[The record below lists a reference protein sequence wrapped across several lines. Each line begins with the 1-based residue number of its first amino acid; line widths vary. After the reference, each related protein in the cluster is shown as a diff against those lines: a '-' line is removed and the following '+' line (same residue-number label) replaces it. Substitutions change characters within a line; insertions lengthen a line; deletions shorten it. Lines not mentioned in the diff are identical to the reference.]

1 MDIKKNNITFITP
14 KMLQKR
20 KTPKLDYMIYNNFH
34 DLSKYPKL
42 LHTTDEISKL
52 LNSNDTLFYVYMYNN
67 KIAGYVLGKAMVL
80 NDGRQVFF
88 ISYIFVA
95 KQFRSKGLG
104 QFLLLYIQ
112 QLAITLNLVGIMLV
126 CDTEDQLVY
135 EWYLKNGFMPDLYL
149 RRYEKH
155 DVLYKQ
161 I

>member
-1 MDIKKNNITFITP
+1 
-14 KMLQKR
+14 
-20 KTPKLDYMIYNNFH
+20 MIYNNFH